1 MAYTEDCA
9 DLGVKVTRIC
19 KSFEGTV
26 AVSVRSTVCLGACD
40 DLSPEWRKVTWEA
53 VKEKVDGHFKLTA
66 KLDDLRPVYSRALI
80 LDSYDSFASMHV
92 ALTVFVSALAK
103 KDAEL
108 GTGALPATTKRD
120 IVLKALKLSPLC
132 KHWLENITFESA
144 AEILKF
150 LLENVSECV
159 AFERKFGHAPGC
171 RTHPVYKKGAET
183 KIHTAFRTRSQR
195 RHIWRFR
202 RPSPSFLRLSPNQQ
216 YRWRPSRATN
226 RRQRGLSG
234 PCTPVQT
241 AEDALTGDTSLGSS
255 RERIRLEITRERGSV
270 CSVHQTVVHHFLHW
284 FRHDYSERRGSF
296 KPVPV
301 RSKWDL
307 TTCAPVRQI
316 RHTYG
321 VAYPRNEFWPVEMP
335 RKHYATPASSR
346 AIAC

>member
-26 AVSVRSTVCLGACD
+26 AVSVRSTVGLGACD

-66 KLDDLRPVYSRALI
+66 KLDDLRPVHSRALI

-120 IVLKALKLSPLC
+120 IVLKALELGPLC

-171 RTHPVYKKGAET
+171 RTRPVYKKGAET

-216 YRWRPSRATN
+216 YRWRPSRATS

-241 AEDALTGDTSLGSS
+241 AEDALTKQETVGLPATAKTGAS
-255 RERIRLEITRERGSV
+255 RVARRSAIESFAHTNVVPAPRQLRQLNRHLQREAVERPVTRRSTGASV
-270 CSVHQTVVHHFLHW
+270 LPPHPTMAGAATAGADNKSDFYSCPPRVACCVV
-284 FRHDYSERRGSF
+284 R
-296 KPVPV
+296 
-301 RSKWDL
+301 
-307 TTCAPVRQI
+307 T
-316 RHTYG
+316 
-321 VAYPRNEFWPVEMP
+321 
-335 RKHYATPASSR
+335 
-346 AIAC
+346 